1 LSSGIINFKQE
12 TIQIPEFEIEDLHL
26 LNNVDPK
33 IINDYGIPIIK
44 RSIESQKEIWKI
56 DLLYYE
62 YYKLQSNS
70 N

>member
-26 LNNVDPK
+26 LNKVDPK